1 MIILKHIIFIVCLT
15 DTQWSLSF
23 RHVWEMPLYTTLNIR
38 PSEFL
43 VHSKT
48 VHSML
53 SFNHLTSKVNQQEQ
67 NTSSACMVGS
77 SINFPSESKVW
88 EKKRTE
94 DSF

>member
-1 MIILKHIIFIVCLT
+1 MV
-15 DTQWSLSF
+15 
-23 RHVWEMPLYTTLNIR
+23 LYTTLDIR

-43 VHSKT
+43 VHDKI

-88 EKKRTE
+88 EKKGQR
-94 DSF
+94 SVSKSVFN